1 MSNGKIYKSIYL
13 YIYLGVAVLR
23 SLLSVKRETDENQ
36 KISGIPELFF
46 FWGGR
51 LADCQSRS
59 SLQILTQL
67 LRMCASE

>member
-36 KISGIPELFF
+36 KISGIPELLLLFF
-46 FWGGR
+46 IWQPF
-51 LADCQSRS
+51 S
-59 SLQILTQL
+59 
-67 LRMCASE
+67 